1 MTCPTLGTSRIDDTV
16 IGAHLYA
23 AEGFQSLEGLGRDD
37 RWRGDGRSLGSL
49 LTGIVR
55 EGNTTALVAV
65 YDPTWPAGQSPLLDP
80 DAFDEMTTML
90 APIADA
96 IG

>member
-37 RWRGDGRSLGSL
+37 R
-49 LTGIVR
+49 
-55 EGNTTALVAV
+55 
-65 YDPTWPAGQSPLLDP
+65 
-80 DAFDEMTTML
+80 
-90 APIADA
+90 
-96 IG
+96 